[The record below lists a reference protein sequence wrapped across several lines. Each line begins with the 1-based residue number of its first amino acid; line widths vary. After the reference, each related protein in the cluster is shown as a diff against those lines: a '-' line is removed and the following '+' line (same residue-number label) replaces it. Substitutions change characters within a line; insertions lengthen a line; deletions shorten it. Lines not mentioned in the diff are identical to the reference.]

1 MKGYVGPITEE
12 TLSNE
17 NYRTVISTAPNM
29 QLVLMTLQPGED
41 VGEEK
46 HEGHDQFFRIEEGDA
61 KIVMDGE
68 EHEMH
73 DDWAAIVPAGT
84 KHNVINTSKT
94 KKLKLYTIYAPPEHD
109 PSTIHGTKDDA
120 CRAEKTGIN
129 K

>member
-1 MKGYVGPITEE
+1 MNGYVGPIEAE
-12 TLSNE
+12 TLANE
-17 NYRTVISTAPNM
+17 NFRTVIFTGPNM
-29 QLVLMTLQPGED
+29 QLVLMTLAPGEE
-41 VGEEK
+41 VGVET
-46 HEGHDQFFRIEEGDA
+46 HADHDQFFRVEEGDA
-61 KIVMDGE
+61 KIIMDGE
-68 EHEMH
+68 EREMH

-109 PSTIHGTKDDA
+109 QGTVHGTKDDA